1 MIEIKK
7 TRHEYIII
15 LLVSVWWFKK
25 KIGFPNT
32 LVTCDK

>member
-7 TRHEYIII
+7 NDMNI
-15 LLVSVWWFKK
+15 LSYYLYQYDDLKK
-25 KIGFPNT
+25 KGFPNT